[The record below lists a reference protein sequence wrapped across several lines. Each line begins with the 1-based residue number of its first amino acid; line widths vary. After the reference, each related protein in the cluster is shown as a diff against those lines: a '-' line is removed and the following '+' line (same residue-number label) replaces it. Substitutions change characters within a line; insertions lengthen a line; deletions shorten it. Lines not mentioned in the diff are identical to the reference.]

1 MSKALFL
8 YILRILLN
16 SHAKTL
22 PLSPRRRALIIP
34 CLFTLL
40 SLHFSTFLLLQTC
53 AQYWQGNEKLKK
65 YSSRRVSSTICRGD
79 TDTEFFC
86 RFMKNYPNIVKRRPK
101 AVNFYIILQSSHLRL
116 REAISNIKEGAK
128 EQRLVFVSRNNCYK
142 TFQSCL
148 KSCKLSLTSK
158 VYLAVH
164 FVHFTFGPNT
174 DQNANLL
181 LDFI

>member
-86 RFMKNYPNIVKRRPK
+86 RFMKNYPNSQAAAKSRQLLHNALVESPPRG
-101 AVNFYIILQSSHLRL
+101 NFEYKGRSQR
-116 REAISNIKEGAK
+116 AK
-128 EQRLVFVSRNNCYK
+128 
-142 TFQSCL
+142 T
-148 KSCKLSLTSK
+148 SLCFEK
-158 VYLAVH
+158 
-164 FVHFTFGPNT
+164 
-174 DQNANLL
+174 
-181 LDFI
+181 